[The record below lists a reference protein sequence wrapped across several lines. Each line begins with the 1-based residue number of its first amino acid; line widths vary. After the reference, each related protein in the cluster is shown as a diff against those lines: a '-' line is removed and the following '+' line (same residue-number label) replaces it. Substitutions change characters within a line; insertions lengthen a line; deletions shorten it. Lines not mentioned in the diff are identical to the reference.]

1 MLNMLLFPNLINQR
15 KKKLAIKNLNY
26 ITSHTKLIN
35 DRSIEVKLISTK
47 GLTKD
52 PGAQL
57 GFSE

>member
-1 MLNMLLFPNLINQR
+1 M
-15 KKKLAIKNLNY
+15 
-26 ITSHTKLIN
+26 IN
-35 DRSIEVKLISTK
+35 DPSMEVKLISTK